1 MSWQEAVATVNPP
14 VYEDGHEG
22 PPRIN
27 WLNGVAQA
35 RTGGVFYTK
44 ARHHSG
50 DLPAPWGLSQRFDD
64 EEGYE
69 APDLTVA
76 LIGYRS
82 EPFRIETDA
91 SGKKRYQFFLKWEPG
106 LSIYTEWLVM
116 VDGLD
121 YPCVLASK
129 GMTGMALGDALK
141 LYRQRVLRPA
151 EKRQKRALP
160 LWSFWM
166 SLSTEKDA
174 RGRVIYTDTGHGSKV
189 TRPVLVLPDMDED
202 DLLETLFV
210 GADVLTRGVDIRA
223 EYEAWFKERRSAQV
237 DSAAPAAP
245 NGYDG
250 PSDADDPTQQYTD
263 EMPY

>member
-1 MSWQEAVATVNPP
+1 MSWQEAVTTVNPP
-14 VYEDGHEG
+14 VYDDGHEG

-44 ARHHSG
+44 ARHHPG
-50 DLPAPWGLSQRFDD
+50 DLPAPWSLSQRFDD

-69 APDLTVA
+69 VDALAVA

-82 EPFRIETDA
+82 EPFRIEADA
-91 SGKKRYQFFLKWEPG
+91 SGKKRYLFYPKWEPG

-141 LYRQRVLRPA
+141 TYRQRVLRPA

-166 SLSTEKDA
+166 PLSTEKDN
-174 RGRVIYTDTGHGSKV
+174 RNKVVYTDTGHGSKV
-189 TRPVLVLPDMDED
+189 TRPVLTLPDMDED

-210 GADVLTRGVDIRA
+210 GADVLARGVDLRA
-223 EYEAWFKERRSAQV
+223 EYEVWFKERRSAQ
-237 DSAAPAAP
+237 AENAPAAP

-250 PSDADDPTQQYTD
+250 PSDAEDPTQQYTD